1 MVGIAHYLVL
11 SVLVNEQ
18 ILTHTHTHTYIC
30 TDQTMYAVDIMRFH
44 NFDMLNTYVE
54 HSVHTV

>member
-1 MVGIAHYLVL
+1 M
-11 SVLVNEQ
+11 
-18 ILTHTHTHTYIC
+18 C

-54 HSVHTV
+54 HSVHAVCRATRLVYKIALNS

>member
-11 SVLVNEQ
+11 SLLVNEQ
-18 ILTHTHTHTYIC
+18 ILTHTHTYIC

-54 HSVHTV
+54 HSVHAV